1 METEYVFIS
10 FSAVQLYDIYIFIF
24 KIIYITSS
32 ISTTSPGIFTQRKY
46 GLSFFVNKQMLCQ
59 QGKHLR
65 VEKRNFEFIVGTH
78 FDSTVIIASSQSNF

>member
-46 GLSFFVNKQMLCQ
+46 GLSFLLISKCYVSKANICE
-59 QGKHLR
+59 LR
-65 VEKRNFEFIVGTH
+65 KETLNLLLVLIL
-78 FDSTVIIASSQSNF
+78 IAL